1 MANILAKIT
10 IILNSI
16 LGIADRV
23 LQICYYALTKKDN
36 KFNKI
41 KDSADNIALTFIILP
56 FGFHFILIL
65 TFVLFHYEQGL
76 TCLSKIKSFFL
87 YLISSELLIPHGI
100 QVSFKTKYSEYSD
113 NPLVTMKLLNAVHVL
128 FISVPEI
135 LIISINSSANDE
147 FKKIDIA
154 SLVISAFF
162 IVWSAIYYLLC
173 TRFEADYDDYIT
185 LAIYKN
191 E

>member
-1 MANILAKIT
+1 MKQMLAKIT
-10 IILNSI
+10 IILNCI
-16 LGIADRV
+16 FGIADRA
-23 LQICYYALTKKDN
+23 LQICYYVLTKKDN
-36 KFNKI
+36 KFKNFI
-41 KDSADNIALTFIILP
+41 NSADNIALTFIILP
-56 FGFHFILIL
+56 FGFHFILIA
-65 TFVLFHYEQGL
+65 TFVLFHYEKGL

-87 YLISSELLIPHGI
+87 YLISSELLIPLGI
-100 QVSFKTKYSEYSD
+100 QASFKTKYSEYSD

-128 FISVPEI
+128 FISIPEI

-173 TRFEADYDDYIT
+173 TKFEVDYDDYIT
-185 LAIYKN
+185 LAVYKN

>member
-76 TCLSKIKSFFL
+76 TCLTKIKSFFL

>member
-16 LGIADRV
+16 IGIADRV

-162 IVWSAIYYLLC
+162 IDWSAIYYLLC